1 VHTPGTSCRTRSRQ
15 SHTAQYQE
23 VEARVYYRFH
33 PRAGQPVRVIKQ
45 AANRGQQFSLIEQP
59 DGTRAQIPAWMLEPA
74 AGSLTIGSSPRLR
87 LSALND
93 LRRIVCSV
101 LSFPLC
107 DQSIQGGQD
116 AGKQSTD
123 AMGFVSGAKVEQ
135 QSNSPDTSSDRP
147 HETTSG
153 TVAGDKSIRLSEAAA
168 ESGED

>member
-1 VHTPGTSCRTRSRQ
+1 
-15 SHTAQYQE
+15 
-23 VEARVYYRFH
+23 
-33 PRAGQPVRVIKQ
+33 
-45 AANRGQQFSLIEQP
+45 
-59 DGTRAQIPAWMLEPA
+59 
-74 AGSLTIGSSPRLR
+74 

>member
-1 VHTPGTSCRTRSRQ
+1 VK
-15 SHTAQYQE
+15 QY
-23 VEARVYYRFH
+23 
-33 PRAGQPVRVIKQ
+33 
-45 AANRGQQFSLIEQP
+45 ANRGERFSVIEQP

-74 AGSLTIGSSPRLR
+74 AGSLVIGSSPRLR

-93 LRRIVCSV
+93 LRRIVCGV

-123 AMGFVSGAKVEQ
+123 AMGFVSGAKAEQ
-135 QSNSPDTSSDRP
+135 QPNSPGASSDRP

-153 TVAGDKSIRLSEAAA
+153 TVAGDKPIRIWEAAA
-168 ESGED
+168 ESGEDR